1 MLAPY
6 SADTPVND
14 STHSLVEVS
23 SAVQP
28 APTDRGA
35 TVESR
40 SAGQPAAADH
50 AEVRT
55 LEVAGLRVNTKE
67 PPRTQSREN
76 AVPANLRETA
86 LGGRL
91 LQRMMAQDWL
101 PISMQDIPKKWLTA
115 ATRAPQYLEHVQMQ
129 MGGNMSG
136 RLSSTLAL
144 SLPDEA
150 ACWIYKDWFD
160 KCQSKDKYDIPVLME
175 STASFQQAYG
185 LTMYNR
191 TLLRLAVHGKPEGV
205 VVEVFG
211 EI

>member
-1 MLAPY
+1 
-6 SADTPVND
+6 
-14 STHSLVEVS
+14 
-23 SAVQP
+23 
-28 APTDRGA
+28 
-35 TVESR
+35 
-40 SAGQPAAADH
+40 
-50 AEVRT
+50 
-55 LEVAGLRVNTKE
+55 
-67 PPRTQSREN
+67 
-76 AVPANLRETA
+76 
-86 LGGRL
+86 
-91 LQRMMAQDWL
+91 
-101 PISMQDIPKKWLTA
+101 
-115 ATRAPQYLEHVQMQ
+115 
-129 MGGNMSG
+129 MSG

>member
-14 STHSLVEVS
+14 STHCLVEVS

-55 LEVAGLRVNTKE
+55 LEVAGLRVNTEE
-67 PPRTQSREN
+67 PPPTQSREN

-115 ATRAPQYLEHVQMQ
+115 ATRAPQYLELSNLSAPCDLQMHLT
-129 MGGNMSG
+129 GVS
-136 RLSSTLAL
+136 RAL
-144 SLPDEA
+144 
-150 ACWIYKDWFD
+150 D
-160 KCQSKDKYDIPVLME
+160 KKKLIVLLD
-175 STASFQQAYG
+175 S
-185 LTMYNR
+185 R
-191 TLLRLAVHGKPEGV
+191 
-205 VVEVFG
+205 
-211 EI
+211 